1 MKQLLVLDHSTAS
14 LVDTKFLIKYYKH
27 IMDPLDPRNDGSHVH
42 DCYEFY
48 FNLSGNVSFFVN
60 NRLYPIKKGDII
72 FTRPGDIHFCVYH
85 EKTLHEFFCLWISAE
100 ETSCIT
106 EFTENFFKDNFY
118 SCYDHCEEISDI
130 LFRLDSAS
138 KKDNKLAQTAE
149 ILNFLLFLDEKRN
162 DHPILPP
169 SSLPLEIQRIVDDIN
184 DNFTE
189 IRSVTDILERHYISQ
204 ATLNR
209 RFRKYMQISPRV
221 FLETKKL
228 TYAKK
233 LLAAGASVT
242 DACFQAGFSD
252 CSHFISVFKQKFG
265 ETPYKYKCKCK

>member
-130 LFRLDSAS
+130 LFRLDSA
-138 KKDNKLAQTAE
+138 L
-149 ILNFLLFLDEKRN
+149 
-162 DHPILPP
+162 
-169 SSLPLEIQRIVDDIN
+169 
-184 DNFTE
+184 
-189 IRSVTDILERHYISQ
+189 
-204 ATLNR
+204 
-209 RFRKYMQISPRV
+209 M
-221 FLETKKL
+221 
-228 TYAKK
+228 
-233 LLAAGASVT
+233 
-242 DACFQAGFSD
+242 
-252 CSHFISVFKQKFG
+252 
-265 ETPYKYKCKCK
+265 

>member
-1 MKQLLVLDHSTAS
+1 MKQLLVLDRTAAS
-14 LVDTKFLIKYYKH
+14 LADTKFLIKYGKY
-27 IMDPLDPRNDGSHVH
+27 IMDPSDPHIDGSHVH

-85 EKTLHEFFCLWISAE
+85 EKTLHEFVCLWISAD
-100 ETSCIT
+100 ETSSIT
-106 EFTENFFKDNFY
+106 EFTEKFFKENFY
-118 SCYDHCEEISDI
+118 SCGEHCDKISDI

-138 KKDNKLAQTAE
+138 KEDNKLAQTAE
-149 ILNFLLFLDEKRN
+149 LLNFLLFLAEKRN
-162 DHPILPP
+162 EHPILPP
-169 SSLPLEIQRIVDDIN
+169 SSLPIEIQRIVDDIN
-184 DNFTE
+184 ENFTE
-189 IRSVTDILERHYISQ
+189 IRSIADILDRHYISQ

-221 FLETKKL
+221 FLEMKKL
-228 TYAKK
+228 AYAKQ
-233 LLAAGASVT
+233 LLSAGASVT

-252 CSHFISVFKQKFG
+252 CSHFISVFKRKFG
-265 ETPYKYKCKCK
+265 ETPYKYKIK